1 MPRSA
6 NQDTAVSLFRLT
18 RVFFVCNVVPFMR
31 AALTIQL
38 LTRAFAGI
46 VIVPR
51 GRRMSW
57 QAAKDYSIIGAQEEP
72 V

>member
-1 MPRSA
+1 
-6 NQDTAVSLFRLT
+6 
-18 RVFFVCNVVPFMR
+18 MR
-31 AALTIQL
+31 AALAIQV
-38 LTRAFAGI
+38 LTRVIAVV

-57 QAAKDYSIIGAQEEP
+57 QVAKNYPITGEQEEP